1 MATIVDSLLVELG
14 LDASKFTK
22 GQKEAATSLVKM
34 KDEALRHSK
43 EIEGSNRAVAETFSK
58 VRNEVLALFAAL
70 LGARGVKEFISNINE
85 ANAAVGRFAGN
96 IGESP
101 QTVAAWGMA
110 VERMGGSAQDAAG
123 SINAMAKALFD
134 LHTNGKA
141 LPESL
146 YRLSGLTHTK
156 IDTEHGV
163 TKFMNDIAT
172 SAQILART
180 DMAQA
185 HFLLTG
191 AGIDDATANT
201 MIKYGAGMSAYV
213 DSLSR
218 GLAPTNQA
226 IKAAQDLNEQFAR
239 AQQEVTSLG
248 NVIATQLDPELSKML
263 DQFSRWIEDNK
274 QLLGADIV
282 TWAHQFADGLQEVE
296 AHLKPVV
303 DLLNQMHQKKLEA
316 DKSIEAHPR
325 SWWERLFPGF
335 SSLSGGLPGEGPG
348 ALGGAHAAEVNG
360 QPVSRGNPVPV
371 ELVKNSVSAAGS
383 LLGGPIGTGGPLPT
397 AYQGG
402 AGAPRGF
409 RARGRFGGGAGVL
422 GGGSAG
428 VSSGSFMDALA
439 EIESSNSNIYSKVD
453 PDPEGP
459 GTRSQGYFQI
469 NTPTWR
475 EFARSAG
482 VDIAQYPN
490 AMSAPRD
497 VQAKVASV
505 IPLSRFGP
513 RTRRMLQDRFGP
525 LDLGK
530 TVGEDAARFSPQ
542 VIHPKIIAGRPHVID
557 AKTGQE
563 IDLPPSRKDID
574 SGKYDYHG
582 NGPNVP
588 PAWWNGRPLSQNGA
602 PTGGAVLSTLAGNHS
617 VTTSQTSNAIHV
629 GGINVDARG
638 GDSREIAD
646 NVSSSLERSMMTL
659 LAQSGQA

>member
-1 MATIVDSLLVELG
+1 MPTIVDELLVTLS
-14 LDASKFTK
+14 LDPTKFTE
-22 GQKEAATSLVKM
+22 GQKKAANSLVKM
-34 KDEALRHSK
+34 KEEARKQGK
-43 EIEGSNRAVAETFSK
+43 EIEATNRVVADGFSK
-58 VRNEVLALFAAL
+58 IRNEALAFFAAL
-70 LGARGVKEFISNINE
+70 LGARGIKEFIANVND

-96 IGESP
+96 IGEAP

-263 DQFSRWIEDNK
+263 DHFSKWIEDNK
-274 QLLGADIV
+274 QLLGGDIV
-282 TWAHQFADGLQEVE
+282 TWAHQFADGLQDVE

-303 DLLNQMHQKKLEA
+303 DLLNQMHAKKIQA
-316 DKSIEAHPR
+316 DQSIESHPR

-371 ELVKNSVSAAGS
+371 ELVKELRLS
-383 LLGGPIGTGGPLPT
+383 GG
-397 AYQGG
+397 
-402 AGAPRGF
+402 
-409 RARGRFGGGAGVL
+409 
-422 GGGSAG
+422 
-428 VSSGSFMDALA
+428 
-439 EIESSNSNIYSKVD
+439 K
-453 PDPEGP
+453 
-459 GTRSQGYFQI
+459 
-469 NTPTWR
+469 
-475 EFARSAG
+475 
-482 VDIAQYPN
+482 
-490 AMSAPRD
+490 
-497 VQAKVASV
+497 
-505 IPLSRFGP
+505 LSRRP
-513 RTRRMLQDRFGP
+513 DR
-525 LDLGK
+525 
-530 TVGEDAARFSPQ
+530 
-542 VIHPKIIAGRPHVID
+542 HGR
-557 AKTGQE
+557 
-563 IDLPPSRKDID
+563 L
-574 SGKYDYHG
+574 
-582 NGPNVP
+582 
-588 PAWWNGRPLSQNGA
+588 
-602 PTGGAVLSTLAGNHS
+602 
-617 VTTSQTSNAIHV
+617 
-629 GGINVDARG
+629 
-638 GDSREIAD
+638 IAD
-646 NVSSSLERSMMTL
+646 DLSRRRRRSK
-659 LAQSGQA
+659 GV

>member
-96 IGESP
+96 IGEAP

-110 VERMGGSAQDAAG
+110 VERMGGTAQDAAG

-239 AQQEVTSLG
+239 AQQEVRSLG

-263 DQFSRWIEDNK
+263 DQFSRSGSRTTSSF
-274 QLLGADIV
+274 LGAI
-282 TWAHQFADGLQEVE
+282 
-296 AHLKPVV
+296 
-303 DLLNQMHQKKLEA
+303 
-316 DKSIEAHPR
+316 
-325 SWWERLFPGF
+325 
-335 SSLSGGLPGEGPG
+335 SSLGRINSLTG
-348 ALGGAHAAEVNG
+348 
-360 QPVSRGNPVPV
+360 SRR
-371 ELVKNSVSAAGS
+371 SRH
-383 LLGGPIGTGGPLPT
+383 T
-397 AYQGG
+397 
-402 AGAPRGF
+402 
-409 RARGRFGGGAGVL
+409 
-422 GGGSAG
+422 
-428 VSSGSFMDALA
+428 SSRWSTFS
-439 EIESSNSNIYSKVD
+439 I
-453 PDPEGP
+453 
-459 GTRSQGYFQI
+459 RC
-469 NTPTWR
+469 
-475 EFARSAG
+475 
-482 VDIAQYPN
+482 
-490 AMSAPRD
+490 
-497 VQAKVASV
+497 
-505 IPLSRFGP
+505 
-513 RTRRMLQDRFGP
+513 TRRRFRR
-525 LDLGK
+525 
-530 TVGEDAARFSPQ
+530 TNR
-542 VIHPKIIAGRPHVID
+542 
-557 AKTGQE
+557 
-563 IDLPPSRKDID
+563 
-574 SGKYDYHG
+574 
-582 NGPNVP
+582 
-588 PAWWNGRPLSQNGA
+588 
-602 PTGGAVLSTLAGNHS
+602 
-617 VTTSQTSNAIHV
+617 
-629 GGINVDARG
+629 
-638 GDSREIAD
+638 
-646 NVSSSLERSMMTL
+646 
-659 LAQSGQA
+659 